1 MQDNKA
7 RKSGADRDRDNR
19 PSDREINERLVE
31 LLKANAVKAG
41 QTGAERAGA
50 RRSGFFRE
58 ASALLGLVGL
68 MVVAYF
74 YSLLV
79 NTEA

>member
-7 RKSGADRDRDNR
+7 RKSGSDPDGDIR

-31 LLKANAVKAG
+31 LLKANALKAG
-41 QTGAERAGA
+41 DADSDQPRARQTG
-50 RRSGFFRE
+50 FFSE
-58 ASALLGLVGL
+58 ATALLGLVGL